1 MVKHMPR
8 IDKKMLI
15 NAADREEQRVAI
27 IENGILQDL
36 AIETSL
42 HEQIKG
48 NIYKGVVVKIKPAL
62 EAAFVDYGG
71 NKAGF
76 LPFSEIQSALYS
88 KTSSNSAKEKRRP
101 SIQHS
106 LRLNQKLLVQVIK
119 DELGDKGAF
128 LSTYISLPGRY
139 LVLMPGSD
147 NTGIS
152 RKIEDESQRK
162 RLRKLID
169 ELQPNSDMGLIVRTA
184 GLDRNKRDLFKDYNY
199 LSRLWENIL
208 HKNKTQ
214 SAPSIIYH
222 ERGLITRSVRD
233 YFTSDITEV
242 MVDTKEA
249 FYKTKE
255 FFRITMPRFQSRVK
269 LYRDTRPIFSQ
280 YQLEKQIESIY
291 ERRIYL
297 SSGGYVVIDPT
308 EALVSI
314 DVNSGKAK
322 KGKDIE
328 ETAFITNT
336 AAAEE
341 IARQLRLRDLGG
353 LVVIDFIDMRDR
365 SHIKEVEKRMKQ
377 AIKRD
382 KARIHLSPISKLGLM
397 ELSRQRIK
405 PAVKESSYIKC
416 SSCNGTGTVKSME
429 ASALEVLRKIR
440 SEASKKIYSHISG
453 ILSRDVANYLLN
465 NKKKEIIRL
474 EEDYEI
480 QILLKGKDD
489 YPNNKHDLEFTRKDG
504 FIDEEKTKEVKAS
517 PDQQGAGSRDTASE
531 DESPSIIKD
540 FFDTILQWRKK

>member
-1 MVKHMPR
+1 MPR

-15 NAADREEQRVAI
+15 NATDREEQRVAI
-27 IENGILQDL
+27 VENGILQDL

-42 HEQIKG
+42 QEQRKG
-48 NIYKGVVVKIKPAL
+48 NIYKGIVVKIKPAI

-76 LPFSEIQSALYS
+76 LPFSEIQSTLYS
-88 KTSSNSAKEKRRP
+88 KTDSGSAKEKRRP

-106 LRLNQKLLVQVIK
+106 LKLNQKFLVQVVK

-162 RLRKLID
+162 RLRKLI
-169 ELQPNSDMGLIVRTA
+169 EQFQPSSDMGLIVRTA

-269 LYRDTRPIFSQ
+269 LYSETRPIFSQ

-328 ETAFITNT
+328 ETAFMTNM

-365 SHIKEVEKRMKQ
+365 SHIKEVEKCMKQ

-382 KARIHLSPISKLGLM
+382 KARSYLSPISKLGLM

-405 PAVKESSYIKC
+405 TAVKESSYIKC
-416 SSCNGTGTVKSME
+416 SFCSGTGMVKSME

-440 SEASKKIYSHISG
+440 SEASKNIYSHISG

-465 NKKKEIIRL
+465 NKKKEIIKL

-480 QILLKGKDD
+480 QILLKGEDD

-504 FIDEEKTKEVKAS
+504 LIDQEKTKEAKVS
-517 PDQQGAGSRDTASE
+517 PDQQGAESKDTASGNQ
-531 DESPSIIKD
+531 ESPSIIKD
-540 FFDTILQWRKK
+540 FFGTILQWRKK